1 MKKFI
6 LSVCMYVCIVMVFF
20 SCKNDTTKPT
30 FKVKDIVGNWQ
41 SNDDK
46 DSKFTIT
53 NSGNLEIE
61 GISIPIDGWDPSKEV
76 KEYSFVVTIDLS
88 SIKYHMTFL
97 FNSSRSCT
105 VYDGAEKENFYKL

>member
-6 LSVCMYVCIVMVFF
+6 LSVCIVMVFF

-46 DSKFTIT
+46 DSKFIIT

-61 GISIPIDGWDPSKEV
+61 GISIPIDVGIHLRKL
-76 KEYSFVVTIDLS
+76 K
-88 SIKYHMTFL
+88 SIAL
-97 FNSSRSCT
+97 
-105 VYDGAEKENFYKL
+105 LLL

>member
-6 LSVCMYVCIVMVFF
+6 LSVCMYVCIAMVFF

-41 SNDDK
+41 NNDDK

-53 NSGNLEIE
+53 NNGNLEI
-61 GISIPIDGWDPSKEV
+61 GGNSIPIEGWDPSKEV
-76 KEYSFVVTIDLS
+76 EEYSFIVTINVNGT
-88 SIKYHMTFL
+88 KYSMTFL

-105 VYDGAEKENFYKL
+105 LSDGYEKENFYKL